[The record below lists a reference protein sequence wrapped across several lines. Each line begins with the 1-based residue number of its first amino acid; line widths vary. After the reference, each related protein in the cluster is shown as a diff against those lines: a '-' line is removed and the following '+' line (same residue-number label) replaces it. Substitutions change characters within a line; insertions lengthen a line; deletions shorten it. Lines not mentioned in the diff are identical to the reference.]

1 MLKLYSYFR
10 SSAAYRVRIA
20 LNHKGIDYQ
29 QIPVNLVMDEH
40 NTPDYL
46 SINPQGLVPAIKLA
60 DDTIITQST
69 AILEWLEEQ
78 YPEPNLYPH
87 DPIIRAKV
95 RSLCNII
102 ACDIHPLNNLRVL
115 KYLVEEFNINEEKK
129 SNWYLNWI
137 AKGFS
142 SLEKALSPEPF
153 ALGHKVSMV
162 DVYLIPQVFNALRFK
177 QDMNDYPNITRIY
190 RACNELEAFKRAAP
204 ESQIDAQ
211 EQFYS
216 K

>member
-1 MLKLYSYFR
+1 MLQLYSYFR

-20 LNHKGIDYQ
+20 LNHKGVDYQ
-29 QIPVNLVMDEH
+29 QHPVNLVMGEQ

-46 SINPQGLVPAIKLA
+46 SINPQGLVPALKLA

-78 YPEPNLYPH
+78 YPEPSLYPH
-87 DPIIRAKV
+87 DPIIRAQG

-115 KYLVEEFNINEEKK
+115 KYLMDEFHISEEQKI
-129 SNWYLNWI
+129 NWYQNWI
-137 AKGFS
+137 AQGFS

-153 ALGHKVSMV
+153 ALGCKISMV
-162 DVYLIPQVFNALRFK
+162 DVYLVPQVYNALRFK
-177 QDMNDYPNITRIY
+177 QDMNDYPNINRIY
-190 RACNELEAFKRAAP
+190 HACNELEPFKRAAP
-204 ESQIDAQ
+204 ESQIDAP
-211 EQFYS
+211 
-216 K
+216 